1 MRCAAVMAALAWLAS
16 PAIGLA
22 ALPNGL
28 EGRWRAT
35 IANPDGERIATA
47 TLVER
52 GSGFEIDI
60 DAPGAPHLAARM
72 APTERAQV
80 FQVAAA
86 RSLFG
91 LFESEQSTDPFD
103 GPPLLWA
110 RTTDSALVAY
120 RVAVAR
126 DGALTLVRIALE
138 PVETG
143 VEMWVQLRLDGS
155 VAEDWRIILEPVE

>member
-1 MRCAAVMAALAWLAS
+1 MRRAAVLATLAWLAS

-22 ALPNGL
+22 ALPDGL
-28 EGRWRAT
+28 AGRWRA
-35 IANPDGERIATA
+35 IVPDQDSERSATA
-47 TLVER
+47 TLVQR

-60 DAPGAPHLAARM
+60 DVPGTPHLGARM
-72 APTERAQV
+72 TPTERPQV
-80 FQVAAA
+80 FQVAAG

-110 RTTDSALVAY
+110 RITDTALIAY
-120 RVAVAR
+120 RVAVAN
-126 DGALTLVRIALE
+126 DGALTLVRVALE

-143 VEMWVQLRLDGS
+143 LEMSVQLRLDGS
-155 VAEDWRIILEPVE
+155 VAEEWLVTLEPAE

>member
-1 MRCAAVMAALAWLAS
+1 MRRAAVLATLTWLAS

-22 ALPNGL
+22 ALPDGVA
-28 EGRWRAT
+28 GRWQA
-35 IANPDGERIATA
+35 IVADQDGERTATA
-47 TLVER
+47 MLVER

-60 DAPGAPHLAARM
+60 DVPGTPNLAARM
-72 APTERAQV
+72 TPTERPQV

-110 RTTDSALVAY
+110 RTTDSALIAY
-120 RVAVAR
+120 RVSVAN
-126 DGALTLVRIALE
+126 DGGLTLVRVALA

-143 VEMWVQLRLDGS
+143 LEMSVQLRLDGS
-155 VAEDWRIILEPVE
+155 VAEEWLVVLEPAE